1 MTKDDSG
8 KNPDE
13 LKKDLESLDLK
24 IKDALTDGNLSEEGL
39 KTLIK
44 EAEEMQKRLAQTTEH
59 SQDKEEKP

>member
-13 LKKDLESLDLK
+13 LKKDLESLDSR

-44 EAEEMQKRLAQTTEH
+44 NAEEMQKRLIHTTES

>member
-13 LKKDLESLDLK
+13 LKKDLERLDTK

-44 EAEEMQKRLAQTTEH
+44 NAEEMQKRLVQTTEN
-59 SQDKEEKP
+59 SQDREENP

>member
-1 MTKDDSG
+1 MTKDNNVND
-8 KNPDE
+8 PEE

-44 EAEEMQKRLAQTTEH
+44 NAEEMQKRLIQTTEN

>member
-13 LKKDLESLDLK
+13 LKKDLESLDSK

-44 EAEEMQKRLAQTTEH
+44 NAEEMQKRLIQTTENSH
-59 SQDKEEKP
+59 DKEEKP

>member
-1 MTKDDSG
+1 MTKDDSD

-44 EAEEMQKRLAQTTEH
+44 EAEEMQKRLVQPTEN

>member
-13 LKKDLESLDLK
+13 LKKDLERLDTK

-44 EAEEMQKRLAQTTEH
+44 NAEEMQKRLVQTTEN
-59 SQDKEEKP
+59 SQDREEQP

>member
-1 MTKDDSG
+1 MTKDNNVND
-8 KNPDE
+8 PEE

-44 EAEEMQKRLAQTTEH
+44 NAEEMQKRLVQTTEN

>member
-13 LKKDLESLDLK
+13 LKKDLESLDAK
-24 IKDALTDGNLSEEGL
+24 IKDALTDKNLSEEGL

-44 EAEEMQKRLAQTTEH
+44 NAEEMQKRLVQTT
-59 SQDKEEKP
+59 